1 MIIQD
6 TDYIIEPSNDFSL
19 IYDLKLLKKK
29 LTKNKEEKMEFESA
43 GYGLK
48 LDKVVAKIAQNRID
62 LKHPDESVTLE
73 TFLKE
78 LKEEEKKIRNIIE
91 EFITNEEDRMD

>member
-6 TDYIIEPSNDFSL
+6 TDYIIEQSNEFSL

-29 LTKNKEEKMEFESA
+29 LTKSKEEKMEFETA

-48 LDKVVAKIAQNRID
+48 LDKVVAKIAQNRVD
-62 LKHPDESVTLE
+62 LKYSGEVGTLE
-73 TFLKE
+73 NFLKE
-78 LKEEEKKIRNIIE
+78 LREEEKKIRNLIE